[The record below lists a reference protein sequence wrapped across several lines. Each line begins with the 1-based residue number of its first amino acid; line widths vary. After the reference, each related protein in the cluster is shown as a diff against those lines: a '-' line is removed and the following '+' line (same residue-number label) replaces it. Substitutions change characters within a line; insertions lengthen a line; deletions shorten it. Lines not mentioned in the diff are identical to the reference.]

1 MIFCFAAKRK
11 KLYQEP
17 SKVIFK
23 INDKGLL
30 SMQHPDSNQS
40 NEIKFKDEADNIKE
54 HGQTV
59 ETTNLKSFEEEKLKR
74 TQSSEVTS
82 TKALKKS
89 SESTVKI
96 IRNNLPRFQLMT
108 EDPILKLCLCICV

>member
-1 MIFCFAAKRK
+1 MEILEVSCVVCALTSLVCMIFCFAAKRK

-40 NEIKFKDEADNIKE
+40 NEIKFKDEADNIKDM
-54 HGQTV
+54 G
-59 ETTNLKSFEEEKLKR
+59 KL
-74 TQSSEVTS
+74 
-82 TKALKKS
+82 
-89 SESTVKI
+89 
-96 IRNNLPRFQLMT
+96 
-108 EDPILKLCLCICV
+108 